1 MRSRVLDTAIERAPD
16 WLLSR
21 QDEDGHWL
29 FELEADATIP
39 AEYILLQ
46 HYLGTI
52 DSDFEQRIARYL
64 RATQGE
70 HGGWPL
76 FQGGDFGLNASVK
89 AYFARKAVGHAA
101 DAPHMARARTAI
113 LARGGAARTNVFTR
127 ILLALW
133 GEVPWRA
140 VPVMPV
146 EIMLLPRWF
155 PFHLDK
161 ISYWSRTVVVTL
173 LVLMALKP
181 TARNP
186 KNVRIDELFLDPP
199 ATLGP
204 APKAPQQKARWF
216 WFF

>member
-70 HGGWPL
+70 HGGWPP
-76 FQGGDFGLNASVK
+76 FPGGDFRLSAAGQASFGLQ
-89 AYFARKAVGHAA
+89 AVGGPRR
-101 DAPHMARARTAI
+101 APHI
-113 LARGGAARTNVFTR
+113 
-127 ILLALW
+127 
-133 GEVPWRA
+133 
-140 VPVMPV
+140 
-146 EIMLLPRWF
+146 
-155 PFHLDK
+155 
-161 ISYWSRTVVVTL
+161 
-173 LVLMALKP
+173 
-181 TARNP
+181 
-186 KNVRIDELFLDPP
+186 
-199 ATLGP
+199 
-204 APKAPQQKARWF
+204 
-216 WFF
+216 